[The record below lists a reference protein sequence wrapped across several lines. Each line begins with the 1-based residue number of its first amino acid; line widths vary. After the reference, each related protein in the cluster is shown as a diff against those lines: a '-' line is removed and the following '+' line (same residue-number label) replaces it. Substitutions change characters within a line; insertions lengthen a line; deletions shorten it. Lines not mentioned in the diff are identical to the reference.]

1 MTPER
6 WQKIDSLL
14 QAALGREPRERARF
28 LDEACK
34 GDDELRKEVESLLAS
49 SENESFLT
57 VPALKDTAAPI
68 DDPTGMIGRR
78 IGFYQIL
85 SPLGTGG
92 MGEVY
97 LAEDTRLGRKV
108 ALKILPSFYTRH
120 EQRLRRFQQEART
133 ASSLNHPN
141 IITIFDI
148 GELDSIHF
156 IATEYIDGETLRAAL
171 SRRRLSLC
179 EVLDIAIQ
187 IASAL
192 EAAHAAGI
200 AHRDIKPENI
210 MLRGDGIL
218 KVLDFGL
225 AKLTEVRNAERGM
238 RNEENAAIPHSA
250 LRTPHFQ
257 TDPGTRMGTANYMSP
272 EQARGREVDARSDI
286 FSFGVVLYEMI
297 ARRKPFRGETIS
309 HVLVSILEKDPP
321 PLSQHQPETPAELQ
335 RIVSKALRKD
345 REERYQA
352 IREMLVDL
360 KDLRQE
366 LALQLRLERSAP
378 LESKDEET
386 NICGDEET
394 TVHVSYQTEKV
405 ADARPTLIAEIISGD
420 DLVAEKS
427 AAIEE
432 LEERKTGAE
441 RKKRIIAAWAM
452 VCLTMVGL
460 IIAAYYL
467 LRDREEP
474 ASQAKSLAVLPFKP
488 LATDSRNEYLEMG
501 MAETLISRLSKLRQI
516 TVRPISAVSKYT
528 GLQQDAVEAG
538 RQLNT
543 QYVLDG
549 SVQKLGDSLR
559 VTVRLLDTK
568 DGRVI
573 WSEQF
578 DEKAADIFK
587 VQDSISERVAKDLAV
602 RITETER
609 QRLRKHSTESAEAYE
624 LYLKG
629 RAYLSQANPESGYK
643 AHDSFSHA
651 IVLDPNY
658 APAYAGLS
666 DVFNLASDNF
676 LAPSFALP
684 KAKEYA
690 LKALE
695 ADESLDEAHLSIAQ
709 AKWWGDWDKQGAEA
723 EYKRTLELNPN
734 YALAHLAYGRFLT
747 QQSRFEEAIG
757 QLRLAQELDPQSVWI
772 RYEMGWIYY
781 CGRQYEKAI
790 AFYREALSLDMNSA
804 QTHRRIGLALA
815 QLGMLE
821 ESMSEIRKALEI
833 RDDPAYYSDL
843 GWLYAKLGKKSEA
856 QNALNKLQEM
866 SKRRYISPYY
876 VAKVY
881 AGLGDKERVFEFLE
895 KAYQAH
901 SDRLL
906 DIQTDPVFDEFRG
919 EPRFSNLTRRLGFAP

>member
-6 WQKIDSLL
+6 WQKIDVLL
-14 QAALGREPRERARF
+14 QAALGRETDERARF
-28 LDEACK
+28 LDSACK
-34 GDDELRKEVESLLAS
+34 GDEALRKEVESLLAS
-49 SENESFLT
+49 CERGESFLT
-57 VPALKDTAAPI
+57 LPALKDTAAPI
-68 DDPTGMIGRR
+68 HDDDPTSMIGRH
-78 IGFYQIL
+78 IGFYQII
-85 SPLGTGG
+85 SQLGTGG

-108 ALKILPSFYTRH
+108 ALKILPSFFTIN
-120 EQRLRRFQQEART
+120 EQRLQRFQQEART
-133 ASSLNHPN
+133 ASALNHPN

-148 GELDSIHF
+148 GEADSIHF
-156 IATEYIDGETLRAAL
+156 IATEYIDGQTLRQAMA
-171 SRRRLSLC
+171 RRILRLSD
-179 EVLDIAIQ
+179 VLDVAIQ

-210 MLRGDGIL
+210 MLRSDGYV

-225 AKLTEVRNAERGM
+225 AKLTEQQTSGDAAAPAIENVR
-238 RNEENAAIPHSA
+238 
-250 LRTPHFQ
+250 

-297 ARRKPFRGETIS
+297 TRRKPFRGETVS

-321 PLSQHQPETPAELQ
+321 PLSQYQAETPAELQ

-345 REERYQA
+345 RQERYQA

-360 KDLRQE
+360 KDLKQE
-366 LALQLRLERSAP
+366 LAIQIRLERSAP
-378 LESKDEET
+378 PESEDEAT
-386 NICGDEET
+386 NIYGDEQT
-394 TVHVSYQTEKV
+394 TDHVSHQTEKV
-405 ADARPTLIAEIISGD
+405 ADARPTLIAEIIPGEATVD
-420 DLVAEKS
+420 KKS
-427 AAIEE
+427 VAIEE

-441 RKKRIIAAWAM
+441 RKRRIIARWAI
-452 VCLTMVGL
+452 VCVAVVGL

-474 ASQAKSLAVLPFKP
+474 ASQVKSIAVLPFKP
-488 LATDSRNEYLEMG
+488 LATDSRDEYLEMG

-516 TVRPISAVSKYT
+516 TVRPVSAVSKYT

-538 RQLNT
+538 RELRT

-559 VTVRLLDTK
+559 VTVRLLETK
-568 DGRVI
+568 DGRLI

-602 RITETER
+602 RITESER

-629 RAYLSQANPESGYK
+629 RAYLNEANPESGYK

-651 IVLDPNY
+651 IALDPNY
-658 APAYAGLS
+658 ARAYAGLS
-666 DVFNLASDNF
+666 DVFNMASDNF

-734 YALAHLAYGRFLT
+734 YAAAHLAYGRFLT

-757 QLRLAQELDPQSVWI
+757 QLKIAQELDPQSVWI
-772 RYEMGWIYY
+772 RYETGWIYY
-781 CGRQYEKAI
+781 CGRQYDRAI
-790 AFYREALSLDMNSA
+790 DLYREALSLDMNSA
-804 QTHRRIGLALA
+804 QTHRRIGLAFA
-815 QLGMLE
+815 QVGMLE
-821 ESMSEIRKALEI
+821 ESMAEIRKALEI
-833 RDDPAYYSDL
+833 REDPAYYSDL
-843 GWLYAKLGKKSEA
+843 GWLYAKLGKKSEV

-876 VAKVY
+876 VAKIY
-881 AGLGDKERVFEFLE
+881 AGLGDKERVFQFLE
-895 KAYQAH
+895 KAYEAH

-906 DIQTDPVFDEFRG
+906 DIQTDPVFDAFRM
-919 EPRFSNLTRRLGFAP
+919 EPRFSNLIRRLGFAP